1 MTVNANR
8 GKLDR
13 LDRNPVIRV
22 ALIAARM
29 HVIDNLQT
37 LNGYGAVDV
46 TALDN
51 LRAVVSLIDSA
62 LLAEAGRRTR
72 EER

>member
-13 LDRNPVIRV
+13 LDRNPVVRT
-22 ALIAARM
+22 ALAAARM
-29 HVIDNLQT
+29 YVIDNLQT

-46 TALDN
+46 AALDN